1 MNRRTPHWQAD
12 VPHTASNMNAVTNR
26 LWILAPGCTNTR
38 WRWNIPTDSWA
49 GMMQNLWCFSF
60 LFVQQE
66 DVETCRHVMTANCYV
81 FHCNCCKFKRTTR
94 RRWNI
99 PLRQWTLA
107 INDFGPTRPVMHPWM
122 AAWYWTSDIL
132 DSLPACSVSQCRCGL
147 VLLLCKQP
155 AINA

>member
-12 VPHTASNMNAVTNR
+12 VPHTASNMNAVTNG

-107 INDFGPTRPVMHPWM
+107 INDFGPTRPMHDTGPV
-122 AAWYWTSDIL
+122 TSSTA
-132 DSLPACSVSQCRCGL
+132 SLPVQCLSVGVGWSCCCASS
-147 VLLLCKQP
+147 LL
-155 AINA
+155 